1 MPETLQNL
9 EKSRAN
15 ILRQM
20 SALGD
25 FRAGSITN
33 TQGRCGKSNC
43 CCREPNHP
51 GHGPHLRLTY
61 KININK
67 KTISESLPDAANARK
82 AEHEVAEFRKV
93 QQLSRQFVEVNAQI
107 CRLRPVDETL
117 SREEKKRRKPSKPK
131 SLRK

>member
-1 MPETLQNL
+1 MTETLESL
-9 EKSRAN
+9 EETRTD
-15 ILRQM
+15 IVRQI
-20 SALGD
+20 AELGD
-25 FRAGSITN
+25 FRAGSVTS

-61 KININK
+61 KVEK
-67 KTISESLPDAANARK
+67 KTVSESLSDAAMARK
-82 AEHEVAEFRKV
+82 AEHEIAEFRKF

-107 CRLRPVDETL
+107 CRLRPVDDRL
-117 SREEKKRRKPSKPK
+117 SREEKKRRKPSKRK

>member
-1 MPETLQNL
+1 MPETLQSL
-9 EKSRAN
+9 EKSRAD

-20 SALGD
+20 AGLGD
-25 FRAGSITN
+25 FRAGSITS

-43 CCREPNHP
+43 CCREPDHP

-61 KININK
+61 KVEK
-67 KTISESLPDAANARK
+67 KTISESLPDAATARK
-82 AEHEVAEFRKV
+82 AEHEVAEFRKF